1 MQFLILFSDCAFCI
15 VFAHSIVS
23 QPVCVCVCVCVA
35 DMSSEARLQQEMVC
49 IYPCRE
55 IKVEKGSYKMGAS
68 DPTTPNQVTCL
79 VLCI

>member
-1 MQFLILFSDCAFCI
+1 
-15 VFAHSIVS
+15 
-23 QPVCVCVCVCVA
+23 
-35 DMSSEARLQQEMVC
+35 MVC